1 MRVSGTI
8 GSAVFMVLW
17 GSGMVWRRNATVFAR
32 NFTVNIVPPFLE
44 PLLYLGAIGFG
55 IGMFVEDVMGMPFVQ
70 FISPGIF
77 AGSVMFASFYECAY
91 GTYVR
96 MYYQRTFDAIL
107 ATPITL
113 REVII
118 GEILWGA
125 TRGFISACVFYLV
138 LVLLGLVP
146 VLSGLVCLPLAFLA
160 GICFSAIAACFSAIT
175 PSIDALSYPSTLYVS
190 PMFLFSGTFF
200 PISVLP
206 EPVQIAAFALLPLA
220 HLVALSRSLMTGLPD
235 PIWMFNILWLIVAA
249 CIATAMAIRLFER
262 KLIV

>member
-1 MRVSGTI
+1 MNVKDLLPI
-8 GSAVFMVLW
+8 IQGSFL
-17 GSGMVWRRNATVFAR
+17 VWRRNATVFSR
-32 NFTVNIVPPFLE
+32 HFTVNIVPPFLE

-55 IGMFVEDVMGMPFVQ
+55 IGMFVNDVLGMPFVV
-70 FISPGIF
+70 FIAPGIF

-96 MYYQRTFDAIL
+96 MYYQKTFDAIL
-107 ATPITL
+107 ATPLTL
-113 REVII
+113 QEVII

-125 TRGFISACVFYLV
+125 TRGLLSACVFYLV

-146 VLSGLVCLPLAFLA
+146 VLNGLICLPLAFLA
-160 GICFSAIAACFSAIT
+160 GITFSAIAACFSAIT

-206 EPVQIAAFALLPLA
+206 EAVQIGAFALLPLA
-220 HLVALSRSLMTGLPD
+220 HLVALARSLMTGLPD
-235 PIWMFNILWLIVAA
+235 PIWALNLLWLIAA
-249 CIATAMAIRLFER
+249 AIIATTVAIKLFER
-262 KLIV
+262 RLIV